1 MSVKCAVGKP
11 GGNLWKAVRASR
23 DLNVGGIPTNLTIG
37 GIHVPPKDI
46 AGAFATHFHDK
57 IKLNVTKAKVN
68 LDVLYNGKN
77 KLIVQNRN
85 FMSESDVKEC
95 IVDLPNKKCEGF
107 DRLPVCMLRDSC
119 DLILKPFTSL
129 FSKIYATGQIPEQ
142 WKVSKIMPIFIID
155 YY

>member
-1 MSVKCAVGKP
+1 MSKYKHSLGAK
-11 GGNLWKAVRASR
+11 GNLWKAVKFAK
-23 DLNVGGIPTNLTIG
+23 NLTSGDLPTDLTLG
-37 GIHVPPKDI
+37 GEPVACSDVAKS
-46 AGAFATHFHDK
+46 FAKHFHDK